1 MKAVHF
7 HAHGGPEVLK
17 LEDVPDPQIAP
28 NQVLVRI
35 KACALNHL
43 DLWLRKG
50 LPGVKV
56 PLPHIPGCDI
66 SGEVAAVGEL
76 CTRVKV
82 GERVVIS
89 PGRSCGHGQ
98 CLQCLEGRDNLCPRY
113 QIIGGYGLDGGYAE
127 LIAVP
132 EANVLP
138 LPASLDFVHAAAFPL
153 TFLTAWNMLVTLGNV
168 QPGQTVLVMGAA
180 SGVGVAALQI
190 AKLFGATVIAAGGT
204 DDKLAKAKA
213 LGADYGINY
222 RKQAIPHEVKQLKR
236 GGIDIIFEHVGG
248 ETWKELIP
256 IMAPG
261 GTLVTCGATS
271 GPIAETDIRYLFMRQ
286 LRIQG
291 AYMGSKGDLMR
302 ILPLL
307 EVGKLKPVVDQVF
320 SLSEAAQA
328 HQLLEE
334 RRQFGKVVLTI

>member
-1 MKAVHF
+1 MRAVRF

-17 LEDVPDPQIAP
+17 LEEIPEPRIAQ

-66 SGEVAAVGEL
+66 AGEVAAVGEL

-82 GERVVIS
+82 GESVVIS
-89 PGRSCGHGQ
+89 PGRSCGQ
-98 CLQCLEGRDNLCPRY
+98 CARCLEGRDNLCPRY
-113 QIIGGYGLDGGYAE
+113 QIIGGYGLDGGYTE

-132 EANVLP
+132 EVNVLP
-138 LPASLDFVHAAAFPL
+138 LPKGLDFIRAAAFPL
-153 TFLTAWNMLVTLGNV
+153 TFLTAWSMLVTLGNV
-168 QPGQTVLVMGAA
+168 RPGQTVLVMGAG

-190 AKLFGATVIAAGGT
+190 AKLFGATVLAAAST
-204 DDKLAKAKA
+204 SDKLAKAQA

-222 RKQAIPHEVKQLKR
+222 RDQAIGQEVKRLTERR
-236 GGIDIIFEHVGG
+236 GVDIIFEHVGG

-256 IMAPG
+256 ILATG

-291 AYMGSKGDLMR
+291 AYMGSKADLLT
-302 ILPLL
+302 ILSLVEAGRL
-307 EVGKLKPVVDQVF
+307 TPVVDQA
-320 SLSEAAQA
+320 LPLAEAPQA
-328 HQLLEE
+328 HRLLED

>member
-1 MKAVHF
+1 MRAVRF

-17 LEDVPDPQIAP
+17 LEEIPEPRIAQ

-66 SGEVAAVGEL
+66 AGEVAAVGEL

-89 PGRSCGHGQ
+89 PGRSCGQ
-98 CLQCLEGRDNLCPRY
+98 CARCLEGRDNLCPSY

-127 LIAVP
+127 AIAVP
-132 EANVLP
+132 EVNVLP
-138 LPASLDFVHAAAFPL
+138 LPKGMDFVHAAAFPL

-168 QPGQTVLVMGAA
+168 RPGQTVLVMGAG

-190 AKLFGATVIAAGGT
+190 AKLFGATVLAAASTGE
-204 DDKLAKAKA
+204 KLAKAQD
-213 LGADYGINY
+213 LGADHGINY
-222 RKQAIPHEVKQLKR
+222 RDQAIGQEVKRLTERR
-236 GGIDIIFEHVGG
+236 GVDIIFEHVGG

-256 IMAPG
+256 ILAAD

-291 AYMGSKGDLMR
+291 AYMGSKADLLT
-302 ILPLL
+302 ILSLV
-307 EVGKLKPVVDQVF
+307 EAGKLKPVVDQA
-320 SLSEAAQA
+320 LPLAEAPQA
-328 HQLLEE
+328 HRLLED

>member
-1 MKAVHF
+1 MKAVRF

-17 LEDVPDPQIAP
+17 LEEIPEPRIAQ

-35 KACALNHL
+35 KSCALNHL

-66 SGEVAAVGEL
+66 AGEVAAVGEL

-82 GERVVIS
+82 GEPVVIS
-89 PGRSCGHGQ
+89 PGISCGQ
-98 CLQCLEGRDNLCPRY
+98 CARCLEGRDNLCPSY
-113 QIIGGYGLDGGYAE
+113 QIIGGYGLDGGYAD

-132 EANVLP
+132 EVNVLP
-138 LPASLDFVHAAAFPL
+138 LPKGLDFIRAAAFPL

-168 QPGQTVLVMGAA
+168 RPGQTVLVMGAG

-190 AKLFGATVIAAGGT
+190 AKLFGATVIATASTGE
-204 DDKLAKAKA
+204 KLAKAQN
-213 LGADYGINY
+213 LGADHGINY
-222 RKQAIPHEVKQLKR
+222 RDQSIGQEVKRVTERR
-236 GGIDIIFEHVGG
+236 GVDIVFEHVGG

-256 IMAPG
+256 ILAAD

-291 AYMGSKGDLMR
+291 AYMGRKADLLT
-302 ILPLL
+302 ILSLV
-307 EVGKLKPVVDQVF
+307 EAGKLKPVVDQA
-320 SLSEAAQA
+320 LPLAEAPQA
-328 HQLLEE
+328 HRLLED

>member
-1 MKAVHF
+1 MKAVRF

-17 LEDVPDPQIAP
+17 LEEIPEPRIAQ

-35 KACALNHL
+35 KSCALNHL

-66 SGEVAAVGEL
+66 AGEVAAVGEL

-82 GERVVIS
+82 GEPVVIS
-89 PGRSCGHGQ
+89 PGISCGQ
-98 CLQCLEGRDNLCPRY
+98 CARCLEGRDNLCPSY
-113 QIIGGYGLDGGYAE
+113 QIIGGYGLDGGYAD

-132 EANVLP
+132 EVNVLP
-138 LPASLDFVHAAAFPL
+138 LPKGLDFIRAAAFPL

-168 QPGQTVLVMGAA
+168 RPGQTVLVMGAG

-190 AKLFGATVIAAGGT
+190 AKLFGATVIATAST
-204 DDKLAKAKA
+204 AEKLTKAKS
-213 LGADYGINY
+213 LGADHGINY
-222 RKQAIPHEVKQLKR
+222 RDQSIGQEVKRVTERR
-236 GGIDIIFEHVGG
+236 GVDIVFEHVGG

-256 IMAPG
+256 ILAAD

-291 AYMGSKGDLMR
+291 AYMGRKADLLT
-302 ILPLL
+302 IVSLV
-307 EVGKLKPVVDQVF
+307 EAGKLKPVVDQA
-320 SLSEAAQA
+320 LPLAEAPQA
-328 HQLLEE
+328 HRLLED

>member
-1 MKAVHF
+1 MRAVRF

-17 LEDVPDPQIAP
+17 LEEIPEPRIGQ

-66 SGEVAAVGEL
+66 AGEVAAVGEL

-89 PGRSCGHGQ
+89 PGRSCGQ
-98 CLQCLEGRDNLCPRY
+98 CARCLEGRDNLCPSY
-113 QIIGGYGLDGGYAE
+113 QIIGGYGLDGGYTD

-132 EANVLP
+132 EVNVLP
-138 LPASLDFVHAAAFPL
+138 LPKGLDFVQAAAFPL

-168 QPGQTVLVMGAA
+168 RPGQTVLVMGAG

-190 AKLFGATVIAAGGT
+190 AKLFGATVIAAAST
-204 DDKLAKAKA
+204 SEKLAKAQD
-213 LGADYGINY
+213 LGADHGINY
-222 RKQAIPHEVKQLKR
+222 RDQSIGQEVKRLTERR
-236 GGIDIIFEHVGG
+236 GVDIIFEHVGG

-256 IMAPG
+256 ILAAD

-291 AYMGSKGDLMR
+291 AYMGRKADLLT
-302 ILPLL
+302 ILSLV
-307 EVGKLKPVVDQVF
+307 EAGKLKPVVDQA
-320 SLSEAAQA
+320 LPLAEAPQA
-328 HQLLEE
+328 HRLLED

>member
-1 MKAVHF
+1 MKAVRF

-17 LEDVPDPQIAP
+17 LEEIPEPRIAQ

-35 KACALNHL
+35 KSCALNHL

-66 SGEVAAVGEL
+66 AGEVAAVGEL
-76 CTRVKV
+76 CTRAKV
-82 GERVVIS
+82 GEPVVIS
-89 PGRSCGHGQ
+89 PGISCGQ
-98 CLQCLEGRDNLCPRY
+98 CARCLEGRDNLCPSY
-113 QIIGGYGLDGGYAE
+113 QIIGGYGLDGGYAD

-132 EANVLP
+132 EVNVLP
-138 LPASLDFVHAAAFPL
+138 LPKGLDFIRAAAFPL

-168 QPGQTVLVMGAA
+168 RPGQTVLVMGAG

-190 AKLFGATVIAAGGT
+190 AKLFGATVIAAAST
-204 DDKLAKAKA
+204 SEKLAKAQD
-213 LGADYGINY
+213 LGADHGINY
-222 RKQAIPHEVKQLKR
+222 RDQSIGQEVKRLTERR
-236 GGIDIIFEHVGG
+236 GVDIIFEHVGG

-256 IMAPG
+256 ILVAD

-291 AYMGSKGDLMR
+291 AYMGRKADLLT
-302 ILPLL
+302 ILSLV
-307 EVGKLKPVVDQVF
+307 EAGKLKPVVDQA
-320 SLSEAAQA
+320 LPLAEAPQA
-328 HQLLEE
+328 HRLLED

>member
-1 MKAVHF
+1 MKAVRF

-17 LEDVPDPQIAP
+17 LEEIPEPRIAQ

-35 KACALNHL
+35 KSCALNHL

-66 SGEVAAVGEL
+66 AGEVAAVGEL

-82 GERVVIS
+82 GEPVVIS
-89 PGRSCGHGQ
+89 PGTSCGQ
-98 CLQCLEGRDNLCPRY
+98 CARCLEGRDNLCPSY

-127 LIAVP
+127 AIAVP
-132 EANVLP
+132 EVNVLP
-138 LPASLDFVHAAAFPL
+138 LPKGLDFIRAAAFPL

-168 QPGQTVLVMGAA
+168 RPGQTVLVMGAG

-190 AKLFGATVIAAGGT
+190 AKLFGATVIAAAST
-204 DDKLAKAKA
+204 SEKLAKAQD
-213 LGADYGINY
+213 LGADHGINY
-222 RKQAIPHEVKQLKR
+222 RDQSIGQEVKRVTERR
-236 GGIDIIFEHVGG
+236 GVDIVFEHVGG

-256 IMAPG
+256 ILAAD

-291 AYMGSKGDLMR
+291 AYMGRKADLLT
-302 ILPLL
+302 IVSLV
-307 EVGKLKPVVDQVF
+307 EAGKLKPVVDQA
-320 SLSEAAQA
+320 LPLAEAPQA
-328 HQLLEE
+328 HRLLED

>member
-1 MKAVHF
+1 MKAVRF

-17 LEDVPDPQIAP
+17 LEEIPEPRIAQ

-66 SGEVAAVGEL
+66 AGEVAAVGEL

-82 GERVVIS
+82 GEPVVIS
-89 PGRSCGHGQ
+89 PGRSCGQ
-98 CLQCLEGRDNLCPRY
+98 CARCLEGRDNLCPSY
-113 QIIGGYGLDGGYAE
+113 QIIGGYGLDGGYTD

-132 EANVLP
+132 EVNVLP
-138 LPASLDFVHAAAFPL
+138 LPKGLDFIRAAAFPL

-168 QPGQTVLVMGAA
+168 RPGQTVLVMGAG

-190 AKLFGATVIAAGGT
+190 AKLFGATVIAAAST
-204 DDKLAKAKA
+204 REKLAKAQD
-213 LGADYGINY
+213 LGADHGINY
-222 RKQAIPHEVKQLKR
+222 QDQSIGQEVKRLMEGR
-236 GGIDIIFEHVGG
+236 GVDIIFEHVGG

-256 IMAPG
+256 LLAAD

-291 AYMGSKGDLMR
+291 AYMGRKADLLT
-302 ILPLL
+302 ILSLV
-307 EVGKLKPVVDQVF
+307 EAGKLKPVVDQA
-320 SLSEAAQA
+320 LPLAEAPQA
-328 HQLLEE
+328 HRLLED

>member
-1 MKAVHF
+1 MKAVRF

-17 LEDVPDPQIAP
+17 LEEIPEPRIAQ

-35 KACALNHL
+35 KSCALNHL

-66 SGEVAAVGEL
+66 AGEVAAVGEL

-82 GERVVIS
+82 GEPVVIS
-89 PGRSCGHGQ
+89 PGISCGQ
-98 CLQCLEGRDNLCPRY
+98 CARCLEGRDNLCPSY
-113 QIIGGYGLDGGYAE
+113 QIIGGYGLDGGYAD

-132 EANVLP
+132 EVNVLP
-138 LPASLDFVHAAAFPL
+138 LPKGLDFIRAAAFPL

-168 QPGQTVLVMGAA
+168 RPGQTVLVMGAG

-190 AKLFGATVIAAGGT
+190 AKLFGATVIAAAST
-204 DDKLAKAKA
+204 SEKLAKAQD
-213 LGADYGINY
+213 LGADHGINY
-222 RKQAIPHEVKQLKR
+222 RDQSIGQEVKRLTERR
-236 GGIDIIFEHVGG
+236 GVDIIFEHVGG

-256 IMAPG
+256 ILAAD

-291 AYMGSKGDLMR
+291 AYMGRKADLLT
-302 ILPLL
+302 ILSLV
-307 EVGKLKPVVDQVF
+307 EAGKLKPVVDQA
-320 SLSEAAQA
+320 LPLAEAPQA
-328 HQLLEE
+328 HRLLED

>member
-1 MKAVHF
+1 MKAVRF

-82 GERVVIS
+82 GERVVIA
-89 PGRSCGHGQ
+89 PGRDCGGLCGP
-98 CLQCLEGRDNLCPRY
+98 CLDGRDNLCPSY

-127 LIAVP
+127 LIVVP

-190 AKLFGATVIAAGGT
+190 AKLLGATVIAAAGT

-213 LGADYGINY
+213 L
-222 RKQAIPHEVKQLKR
+222 
-236 GGIDIIFEHVGG
+236 
-248 ETWKELIP
+248 
-256 IMAPG
+256 
-261 GTLVTCGATS
+261 
-271 GPIAETDIRYLFMRQ
+271 
-286 LRIQG
+286 
-291 AYMGSKGDLMR
+291 
-302 ILPLL
+302 
-307 EVGKLKPVVDQVF
+307 
-320 SLSEAAQA
+320 
-328 HQLLEE
+328 
-334 RRQFGKVVLTI
+334 

>member
-1 MKAVHF
+1 MKAVRF

-17 LEDVPDPQIAP
+17 LEEIPEPRIAQ

-35 KACALNHL
+35 KSCALNHL

-66 SGEVAAVGEL
+66 AGEVAAVGEL
-76 CTRVKV
+76 CTRAKV
-82 GERVVIS
+82 GEPVVIS
-89 PGRSCGHGQ
+89 PGISCGQ
-98 CLQCLEGRDNLCPRY
+98 CARCLEGRDNLCPSY
-113 QIIGGYGLDGGYAE
+113 QIIGGYGLDGGYAD

-132 EANVLP
+132 EVNVLP
-138 LPASLDFVHAAAFPL
+138 LPKGLDFIRAAAFPL

-168 QPGQTVLVMGAA
+168 RPGQTVLVMGAG

-190 AKLFGATVIAAGGT
+190 AKLFGATVIAAAST
-204 DDKLAKAKA
+204 SEKLAKAQD
-213 LGADYGINY
+213 LGADHGINY
-222 RKQAIPHEVKQLKR
+222 RDQSIGQEVKRLTERR
-236 GGIDIIFEHVGG
+236 GVDIIFEHVGG

-256 IMAPG
+256 ILAAD

-291 AYMGSKGDLMR
+291 AYMGRKADLLT
-302 ILPLL
+302 ILSLV
-307 EVGKLKPVVDQVF
+307 EAGKLKPVVDQA
-320 SLSEAAQA
+320 LPLAEAPQA
-328 HQLLEE
+328 HRLLED

>member
-1 MKAVHF
+1 MRAVRF

-17 LEDVPDPQIAP
+17 LEEIPEPRIAQ

-66 SGEVAAVGEL
+66 AGEVAAVGEL

-82 GERVVIS
+82 GEAVVIS
-89 PGRSCGHGQ
+89 PGRSCGQ
-98 CLQCLEGRDNLCPRY
+98 CARCLEGRDNLCPSY
-113 QIIGGYGLDGGYAE
+113 QIIGGYGLDGGYAD

-132 EANVLP
+132 EVNVLP
-138 LPASLDFVHAAAFPL
+138 LPKGLDFIRAAAFPL

-168 QPGQTVLVMGAA
+168 RPGQTVLVMGAG

-190 AKLFGATVIAAGGT
+190 AKLFGATVIAAAST
-204 DDKLAKAKA
+204 SEKLVKAQD
-213 LGADYGINY
+213 LGADHGINY
-222 RKQAIPHEVKQLKR
+222 RDQSIGQEVKRLTERR
-236 GGIDIIFEHVGG
+236 GVDIIFEHVGG

-256 IMAPG
+256 ILVAD

-291 AYMGSKGDLMR
+291 AYMGRKADLLT
-302 ILPLL
+302 ILSLV
-307 EVGKLKPVVDQVF
+307 EAGKLKPVVDQA
-320 SLSEAAQA
+320 LPLAEAPQA
-328 HQLLEE
+328 HRLLED

>member
-1 MKAVHF
+1 MKAVRF

-17 LEDVPDPQIAP
+17 LEEIPEPRIAQ

-35 KACALNHL
+35 KSCALNHL

-66 SGEVAAVGEL
+66 AGEVAAVGEL

-82 GERVVIS
+82 GEPVVIS
-89 PGRSCGHGQ
+89 PGISCGQ
-98 CLQCLEGRDNLCPRY
+98 CARCLEGRDNLCPSY
-113 QIIGGYGLDGGYAE
+113 QIIGGYGLDGGYAD

-132 EANVLP
+132 EVNVLP
-138 LPASLDFVHAAAFPL
+138 LPKGLDFIRAAAFPL

-168 QPGQTVLVMGAA
+168 RPGQTVLVMGAG

-190 AKLFGATVIAAGGT
+190 AKLFGATVIATASTGE
-204 DDKLAKAKA
+204 KLAKAQN
-213 LGADYGINY
+213 LGADHGINY
-222 RKQAIPHEVKQLKR
+222 RDQSIGQEVKRVTERR
-236 GGIDIIFEHVGG
+236 GVDIVFEHVGG

-256 IMAPG
+256 ILAAD

-286 LRIQG
+286 LRVQG
-291 AYMGSKGDLMR
+291 AYMGRKADLLT
-302 ILPLL
+302 IVSLV
-307 EVGKLKPVVDQVF
+307 EAGKLKPVVDQA
-320 SLSEAAQA
+320 LPLAEAPQA
-328 HQLLEE
+328 HRLLED

>member
-1 MKAVHF
+1 MKAVRF

-17 LEDVPDPQIAP
+17 LEEIPDPRIAQ

-66 SGEVAAVGEL
+66 AGEVAAVGEL
-76 CTRVKV
+76 CARVKV
-82 GERVVIS
+82 GEAVVIS
-89 PGRSCGHGQ
+89 PGRSCGQ
-98 CLQCLEGRDNLCPRY
+98 CARCLEGRDNLCPSY
-113 QIIGGYGLDGGYAE
+113 QIIGGYGLDGGYAD

-132 EANVLP
+132 EVNVLP
-138 LPASLDFVHAAAFPL
+138 LPKGLDFVQAAAFPL

-168 QPGQTVLVMGAA
+168 RPGQTVLVMGAG

-190 AKLFGATVIAAGGT
+190 AKLFGATVIAAASS
-204 DDKLAKAKA
+204 DEKLAKAQD
-213 LGADYGINY
+213 LGADHGINY
-222 RKQAIPHEVKQLKR
+222 RDQSIAQEVKRLTQRR
-236 GGIDIIFEHVGG
+236 GVDIIFEHVGG
-248 ETWKELIP
+248 ETWKEVIP
-256 IMAPG
+256 ILAAD

-271 GPIAETDIRYLFMRQ
+271 GPITETDIRYLFMRQ

-291 AYMGSKGDLMR
+291 AYMGRKADLLT
-302 ILPLL
+302 ILSLV
-307 EVGKLKPVVDQVF
+307 EAGKLKPVVDQALA
-320 SLSEAAQA
+320 LSEAAQA
-328 HQLLEE
+328 HRLLEE

>member
-1 MKAVHF
+1 MKAVRF
-7 HAHGGPEVLK
+7 TQHGGPEVLK
-17 LEDVPDPQIAP
+17 LEEIPDPQIAQ
-28 NQVLVRI
+28 NQILVRI

-66 SGEVAAVGEL
+66 AGEVAAVGQL

-82 GERVVIS
+82 GEKVVIS
-89 PGRSCGHGQ
+89 PGRSCGQ
-98 CLQCLEGRDNLCPRY
+98 CPRCLEGRDNLCPNY

-132 EANVLP
+132 EVNILP
-138 LPASLDFVHAAAFPL
+138 LPRGLDLIQAAAFPL

-168 QPGQTVLVMGAA
+168 GPGQTVLVMGAG

-190 AKLFGATVIAAGGT
+190 AKLFGATVIAAAGT
-204 DDKLAKAKA
+204 DEKLAKAEA
-213 LGADYGINY
+213 LGADHGINY
-222 RKQAIPHEVKQLKR
+222 QRQAIAHEVKQLTERR
-236 GGIDIIFEHVGG
+236 GVDVIFEHVGG

-256 IMAPG
+256 ILAAG

-271 GPIAETDIRYLFMRQ
+271 GPVADTDIRYLFMRQ

-291 AYMGSKGDLMR
+291 AHMGSKADLMTM
-302 ILPLL
+302 LPLI
-307 EVGKLKPVVDQVF
+307 EAGKLKPVVDRV
-320 SLSEAAQA
+320 LPLAEAAQA
-328 HQLLEE
+328 HRLLEE
-334 RRQFGKVVLTI
+334 RKQFGKVILTI

>member
-1 MKAVHF
+1 MKAVRF

-17 LEDVPDPQIAP
+17 LEEIPEPRIAQ

-35 KACALNHL
+35 KSCALNHL

-66 SGEVAAVGEL
+66 AGEVAAVGEL

-82 GERVVIS
+82 GEPVVIS
-89 PGRSCGHGQ
+89 PGISCGQ
-98 CLQCLEGRDNLCPRY
+98 CARCLEGRDNLCPSY
-113 QIIGGYGLDGGYAE
+113 QIIGGYGLDGGYAD

-132 EANVLP
+132 EVNVLP
-138 LPASLDFVHAAAFPL
+138 LPKGLDFIRAAAFPL

-168 QPGQTVLVMGAA
+168 RPGQTVLVMGAG

-190 AKLFGATVIAAGGT
+190 AKLFGATVIATASTGE
-204 DDKLAKAKA
+204 KLAKAQN
-213 LGADYGINY
+213 LGADHGINY
-222 RKQAIPHEVKQLKR
+222 RDQSIGQEVKRVTERR
-236 GGIDIIFEHVGG
+236 GVDIVFEHVGG

-256 IMAPG
+256 ILAAD

-291 AYMGSKGDLMR
+291 AYMGRKADLLT
-302 ILPLL
+302 IVSLV
-307 EVGKLKPVVDQVF
+307 EAGKLKPVVDQA
-320 SLSEAAQA
+320 LPLAEAPQA
-328 HQLLEE
+328 HRLLED

>member
-1 MKAVHF
+1 MKVVRF
-7 HAHGGPEVLK
+7 HNHGGPEVLK
-17 LEDVPDPQIAP
+17 LEEIPDPRITQ

-43 DLWLRKG
+43 DLWLRQG

-66 SGEVAAVGEL
+66 AGEVAAVGEL

-82 GERVVIS
+82 GEPVLIS
-89 PGRSCGHGQ
+89 PGRSCGQ
-98 CLQCLEGRDNLCPRY
+98 CGRCLEGRDNLCANY

-132 EANVLP
+132 EVNVLP
-138 LPASLDFVHAAAFPL
+138 LPRGLDFIQAGAFPL
-153 TFLTAWNMLVTLGNV
+153 TFLTAWNMLITLGAIRPW
-168 QPGQTVLVMGAA
+168 QSVLVMGAG
-180 SGVGVAALQI
+180 SGVGVAAVQI
-190 AKLFGATVIAAGGT
+190 AKLFGARVIAAAGT
-204 DDKLAKAKA
+204 DEKLAKAKA
-213 LGADYGINY
+213 LGADHGLNY
-222 RKQAIPHEVKQLKR
+222 RREGIAHEIKQLTGRR
-236 GGIDIIFEHVGG
+236 GVDIIFEHVGG

-256 IMAPG
+256 ILAPG

-291 AYMGSKGDLMR
+291 AYMGSKADL
-302 ILPLL
+302 LTLL
-307 EVGKLKPVVDQVF
+307 SLVEAGRLKPVVDQV
-320 SLSEAAQA
+320 LPLGEAAQA
-328 HQLLEE
+328 HRLLEE

>member
-1 MKAVHF
+1 MQAVRF
-7 HAHGGPEVLK
+7 HTHGGPEVLK
-17 LEDVPDPQIAP
+17 QEEIPDPQIAP

-50 LPGVKV
+50 LPGVKI
-56 PLPHIPGCDI
+56 PLPHTPGCDM

-76 CTRVKV
+76 CTRVRV
-82 GERVVIS
+82 GEPVVIS
-89 PGRSCGHGQ
+89 PGRSCGQ
-98 CLQCLEGRDNLCPRY
+98 CIHCLEGRDNLCANY

-127 LIAVP
+127 LISVP
-132 EANVLP
+132 EVNMLP
-138 LPASLDFVHAAAFPL
+138 LPKGLDFVNAAALPI

-168 QPGQTVLVMGAA
+168 QHGQTVLVMGAG
-180 SGVGVAALQI
+180 SGVGVAAIQI
-190 AKLFGATVIAAGGT
+190 AKLFGATVIAAAGT
-204 DDKLAKAKA
+204 DEKLAKAQS

-222 RKQAIPHEVKQLKR
+222 QNQAVAHEVKQLAEHR
-236 GGIDIIFEHVGG
+236 GVDIIFEHVGG

-256 IMAPG
+256 ILAPG
-261 GTLVTCGATS
+261 GALVTCGATS

-291 AYMGSKGDLMR
+291 AHMGSKADLMT
-302 ILPLL
+302 ILPLV
-307 EVGKLKPVVDQVF
+307 ETGKLKPVVDQVLP
-320 SLSEAAQA
+320 LSEAAQA
-328 HQLLEE
+328 HRFLEE

>member
-1 MKAVHF
+1 MRAVRF

-17 LEDVPDPQIAP
+17 LEEIPETRVAQ

-66 SGEVAAVGEL
+66 AGEVAAVGEL

-89 PGRSCGHGQ
+89 PGRSCGQ
-98 CLQCLEGRDNLCPRY
+98 CARCLEGRDNLCPSY

-127 LIAVP
+127 AIAVP
-132 EANVLP
+132 EVNVLP
-138 LPASLDFVHAAAFPL
+138 LPKGMDFVHAAAFPL

-168 QPGQTVLVMGAA
+168 RPGQTVLVMGAG

-190 AKLFGATVIAAGGT
+190 AKLFGATVLAAASTGE
-204 DDKLAKAKA
+204 KLAKAQD
-213 LGADYGINY
+213 LGADHGINY
-222 RKQAIPHEVKQLKR
+222 RDQAIGQEVKRLTERR
-236 GGIDIIFEHVGG
+236 GVDIIFEHVGG

-256 IMAPG
+256 ILAAD

-291 AYMGSKGDLMR
+291 AYMGSKADLLT
-302 ILPLL
+302 ILSLV
-307 EVGKLKPVVDQVF
+307 EAGKLKPVVDQA
-320 SLSEAAQA
+320 LPLAEAPQA
-328 HQLLEE
+328 HRLLED

>member
-1 MKAVHF
+1 MKAVRF
-7 HAHGGPEVLK
+7 HTHGGPEVLK
-17 LEDVPDPQIAP
+17 LEEIPDPQIDQ

-66 SGEVAAVGEL
+66 AGEVAAVGGL

-89 PGRSCGHGQ
+89 PGRSCGQ
-98 CLQCLEGRDNLCPRY
+98 CPHCLGGRDNLCPSY

-132 EANVLP
+132 EVNVISI
-138 LPASLDFVHAAAFPL
+138 PASLTPVQAAALPV
-153 TFLTAWNMLVTLGNV
+153 TFITAWNMLVTLGNIRS
-168 QPGQTVLVMGAA
+168 GQTVLVMGAA

-190 AKLFGATVIAAGGT
+190 AKLFGANVIAAAGS
-204 DDKLAKAKA
+204 DDKLAKAKT
-213 LGADYGINY
+213 LGADDGINY
-222 RKQAIPHEVKQLKR
+222 HNQAIAHEVKQLTGRR
-236 GGIDIIFEHVGG
+236 GVDIIFEHVGG
-248 ETWKELIP
+248 DMWKELIP

-286 LRIQG
+286 LRLQG
-291 AYMGSKGDLMR
+291 AYMGSKADLLI
-302 ILPLL
+302 ILPL
-307 EVGKLKPVVDQVF
+307 VVAGKLNPVVDQV
-320 SLSEAAQA
+320 LPLTEAAQA
-328 HQLLEE
+328 HQILEE

>member
-1 MKAVHF
+1 MKAVRF

-17 LEDVPDPQIAP
+17 LEEIPEPRIAQ

-35 KACALNHL
+35 KSCALNHL

-50 LPGVKV
+50 LPGVKG

-66 SGEVAAVGEL
+66 AGEVAAVGEL

-82 GERVVIS
+82 GEPVVIS
-89 PGRSCGHGQ
+89 PGISCGQ
-98 CLQCLEGRDNLCPRY
+98 CARCLEGRDNLCPSY
-113 QIIGGYGLDGGYAE
+113 QIIGGYGLDGGYAD

-132 EANVLP
+132 EVNVLP
-138 LPASLDFVHAAAFPL
+138 LPKGLDFIRAAAFPL

-168 QPGQTVLVMGAA
+168 RPGQTVLVMGAG

-190 AKLFGATVIAAGGT
+190 AKLFGATVIATASTGE
-204 DDKLAKAKA
+204 KLAKAQN
-213 LGADYGINY
+213 LGADHGINY
-222 RKQAIPHEVKQLKR
+222 RDQSIGQEVKRVTERR
-236 GGIDIIFEHVGG
+236 GVDIVFEHVGG

-256 IMAPG
+256 ILAAD

-291 AYMGSKGDLMR
+291 AYMGRKADLLT
-302 ILPLL
+302 IVSLV
-307 EVGKLKPVVDQVF
+307 EAGKLKPVVDQA
-320 SLSEAAQA
+320 LPLAEAPQA
-328 HQLLEE
+328 HRLLED

>member
-1 MKAVHF
+1 MKVVCF

-17 LEDVPDPQIAP
+17 LEEIPDPQIAP
-28 NQVLVRI
+28 NQVLVRV

-66 SGEVAAVGEL
+66 AGEVAAVGAL

-82 GERVVIS
+82 GETVVIS
-89 PGRSCGHGQ
+89 PGRSCGQCPQ
-98 CLQCLEGRDNLCPRY
+98 CLAGRDNLCPSY

-132 EANVLP
+132 EVNVLP
-138 LPASLDFVHAAAFPL
+138 LPKGLDFVQAAAFPL

-168 QPGQTVLVMGAA
+168 QSGQTVLVMGAA
-180 SGVGVAALQI
+180 SGVGVAAVQI
-190 AKLFGATVIAAGGT
+190 AKLFGATVSAAAGT

-222 RKQAIPHEVKQLKR
+222 QRQAIAHEVKQLTERR
-236 GGIDIIFEHVGG
+236 GVNIIFEHVGG
-248 ETWKELIP
+248 DTWKELIP
-256 IMAPG
+256 TLAAG
-261 GTLVTCGATS
+261 GALVTCGATS

-291 AYMGSKGDLMR
+291 AYMGGKGDLLT
-302 ILPLL
+302 ILPLV
-307 EVGKLKPVVDQVF
+307 EAGKLKPVVDQVLP
-320 SLSEAAQA
+320 LSEAAQA
-328 HQLLEE
+328 HRLLEE

>member
-1 MKAVHF
+1 MRAVRF

-17 LEDVPDPQIAP
+17 LEEIPEPRIAQ

-35 KACALNHL
+35 KSCALNHL

-66 SGEVAAVGEL
+66 AGEVAAVGEL

-82 GERVVIS
+82 GEPVVIS
-89 PGRSCGHGQ
+89 PGISCGQ
-98 CLQCLEGRDNLCPRY
+98 CARCLEGRDNLCPSY
-113 QIIGGYGLDGGYAE
+113 QIIGGYGLDGGYAD

-132 EANVLP
+132 EVNVLP
-138 LPASLDFVHAAAFPL
+138 LPKGLDFIRAAAFPL

-168 QPGQTVLVMGAA
+168 RPGQTVLVMGAG

-190 AKLFGATVIAAGGT
+190 AKLFGATVIATASTGE
-204 DDKLAKAKA
+204 KLAKAQN
-213 LGADYGINY
+213 LGADHGINY
-222 RKQAIPHEVKQLKR
+222 RDQSIGQEVKRVTERR
-236 GGIDIIFEHVGG
+236 GVDIVFEHVGG

-256 IMAPG
+256 ILAAD

-291 AYMGSKGDLMR
+291 AYMGRKADLLT
-302 ILPLL
+302 IVSLV
-307 EVGKLKPVVDQVF
+307 EAGKLKPVVDQA
-320 SLSEAAQA
+320 LPLAEAPQA
-328 HQLLEE
+328 HRLLED